1 MEEQEN
7 YFHES
12 RKRLEAYINERV
24 LLLKLQALEKMSRL
38 GASLFTAVV
47 LAMLAFFILL
57 FLSLMA
63 GYYFAML
70 TDSMFGGF
78 GIVTAFYVLLFLV
91 LLKFKKNMIEKHIT
105 NMIIT
110 SFFEKEEKKHHDN
123 TTASSTE

>member
-12 RKRLEAYINERV
+12 RKKLEAYINERV
-24 LLLKLQALEKMSRL
+24 LLIKLQALEKMSRL

-110 SFFEKEEKKHHDN
+110 SFFDKEEKKHHDN

>member
-12 RKRLEAYINERV
+12 RKKLEAYINERV

-110 SFFEKEEKKHHDN
+110 SFFDKEEKKHHDN

>member
-12 RKRLEAYINERV
+12 RKKLEAYINERV